1 MRSDA
6 TTPCGV
12 RISDTRYEEDRGRL
26 HPSGPVGARHR
37 RHLCQSRARPGD
49 DLSGDAPGELRAGR
63 DGDVLDLHRLE
74 PHQRR
79 HGLLAG
85 LPAHRAVRV
94 RGGRGDRAGGDP
106 PGRERA
112 GTRDRGRFHRAAC
125 DPQQRDRLDL
135 QLHHQDLPEPVPQ
148 GAFVRQYLRFLA
160 RTRRNRRH
168 LGGTGAD
175 LCLLPLHPAG
185 TRNARRGA
193 EPGIEPAGGHSRGL
207 DARPRLGARGRR
219 RRRRR
224 HDDRAHRVPRSEHD
238 GRNPALRVRRG
249 AARRHRQP
257 RRRRGRRL
265 RGRRARERA
274 RRLRDRQR
282 PQTLGGA
289 GAHHRRAAAE
299 ALGLLRQ
306 GARDPRMTRR
316 ASVGVAVLLAIAC
329 LLLPFVV
336 SNYRTF
342 QLTLVLVY
350 AIALLGLNI
359 LTGYNGQISL
369 GHGAF
374 YAIGAYTA
382 AVLMD
387 RLGAPYWATIPAAGA
402 VCLVAGFLF
411 GLPALRLEGLY
422 LALAT
427 FALGVSM
434 PQLLK
439 YHHLEKWT
447 GGVQGIVIAKPEPPA
462 FLLEAGLQMNPD
474 QWLYFFALAVAAMMF
489 VLGWNLLRGR
499 VGRALIAIRDQHIA
513 AEAMGI
519 NNALYKSLAF
529 GVSAMYTGIA
539 GALGAIAVQYVAPDS
554 FTIFL
559 SLVFLVGIV
568 VGGVASISGALYG
581 ALFIQ
586 FVPNVAD
593 EISKAAPWAIFGL
606 FLIGFV
612 YLMPAGVAGAVRM
625 LLVRRM
631 QKGAK

>member
-1 MRSDA
+1 
-6 TTPCGV
+6 
-12 RISDTRYEEDRGRL
+12 
-26 HPSGPVGARHR
+26 
-37 RHLCQSRARPGD
+37 
-49 DLSGDAPGELRAGR
+49 
-63 DGDVLDLHRLE
+63 
-74 PHQRR
+74 
-79 HGLLAG
+79 
-85 LPAHRAVRV
+85 
-94 RGGRGDRAGGDP
+94 
-106 PGRERA
+106 
-112 GTRDRGRFHRAAC
+112 
-125 DPQQRDRLDL
+125 
-135 QLHHQDLPEPVPQ
+135 
-148 GAFVRQYLRFLA
+148 
-160 RTRRNRRH
+160 
-168 LGGTGAD
+168 
-175 LCLLPLHPAG
+175 
-185 TRNARRGA
+185 
-193 EPGIEPAGGHSRGL
+193 
-207 DARPRLGARGRR
+207 
-219 RRRRR
+219 
-224 HDDRAHRVPRSEHD
+224 
-238 GRNPALRVRRG
+238 
-249 AARRHRQP
+249 
-257 RRRRGRRL
+257 
-265 RGRRARERA
+265 
-274 RRLRDRQR
+274 
-282 PQTLGGA
+282 
-289 GAHHRRAAAE
+289 
-299 ALGLLRQ
+299 
-306 GARDPRMTRR
+306 MTRR
-316 ASVGVAVLLAIAC
+316 ASIGVAVLIAIAC
-329 LLLPFVV
+329 ALPFVV

-387 RLGAPYWATIPAAGA
+387 RLGAPYWATLPAAGA

-462 FLLEAGLQMNPD
+462 FLREAGLQMNPD

-519 NNALYKSLAF
+519 NSALYKSLAF

-568 VGGVASISGALYG
+568 VGGLASISGALYG

-612 YLMPAGVAGAVRM
+612 YLMPSGVAGAVRM
-625 LLVRRM
+625 LLVRLMR
-631 QKGAK
+631 KGAK

>member
-1 MRSDA
+1 
-6 TTPCGV
+6 
-12 RISDTRYEEDRGRL
+12 
-26 HPSGPVGARHR
+26 
-37 RHLCQSRARPGD
+37 
-49 DLSGDAPGELRAGR
+49 
-63 DGDVLDLHRLE
+63 
-74 PHQRR
+74 
-79 HGLLAG
+79 
-85 LPAHRAVRV
+85 
-94 RGGRGDRAGGDP
+94 
-106 PGRERA
+106 
-112 GTRDRGRFHRAAC
+112 
-125 DPQQRDRLDL
+125 
-135 QLHHQDLPEPVPQ
+135 
-148 GAFVRQYLRFLA
+148 
-160 RTRRNRRH
+160 
-168 LGGTGAD
+168 
-175 LCLLPLHPAG
+175 
-185 TRNARRGA
+185 
-193 EPGIEPAGGHSRGL
+193 
-207 DARPRLGARGRR
+207 
-219 RRRRR
+219 
-224 HDDRAHRVPRSEHD
+224 
-238 GRNPALRVRRG
+238 
-249 AARRHRQP
+249 
-257 RRRRGRRL
+257 
-265 RGRRARERA
+265 
-274 RRLRDRQR
+274 
-282 PQTLGGA
+282 
-289 GAHHRRAAAE
+289 
-299 ALGLLRQ
+299 
-306 GARDPRMTRR
+306 MTRR
-316 ASVGVAVLLAIAC
+316 ASIGVAVLIAIAC
-329 LLLPFVV
+329 VLPFVV

-387 RLGAPYWATIPAAGA
+387 RLGAPYWATLPAAGA

-439 YHHLEKWT
+439 YHRLEKWT

-462 FLLEAGLQMNPD
+462 FLREAGLQMNPD

-529 GVSAMYTGIA
+529 GVSAMYTGVA

-568 VGGVASISGALYG
+568 VGGLASISGALYG

-612 YLMPAGVAGAVRM
+612 YLMPSGVAGAVRM
-625 LLVRRM
+625 LLVRLMR
-631 QKGAK
+631 KGAK

>member
-1 MRSDA
+1 
-6 TTPCGV
+6 
-12 RISDTRYEEDRGRL
+12 
-26 HPSGPVGARHR
+26 
-37 RHLCQSRARPGD
+37 
-49 DLSGDAPGELRAGR
+49 
-63 DGDVLDLHRLE
+63 
-74 PHQRR
+74 
-79 HGLLAG
+79 
-85 LPAHRAVRV
+85 
-94 RGGRGDRAGGDP
+94 
-106 PGRERA
+106 
-112 GTRDRGRFHRAAC
+112 
-125 DPQQRDRLDL
+125 
-135 QLHHQDLPEPVPQ
+135 
-148 GAFVRQYLRFLA
+148 
-160 RTRRNRRH
+160 
-168 LGGTGAD
+168 
-175 LCLLPLHPAG
+175 
-185 TRNARRGA
+185 
-193 EPGIEPAGGHSRGL
+193 
-207 DARPRLGARGRR
+207 
-219 RRRRR
+219 
-224 HDDRAHRVPRSEHD
+224 
-238 GRNPALRVRRG
+238 
-249 AARRHRQP
+249 
-257 RRRRGRRL
+257 
-265 RGRRARERA
+265 
-274 RRLRDRQR
+274 
-282 PQTLGGA
+282 
-289 GAHHRRAAAE
+289 
-299 ALGLLRQ
+299 
-306 GARDPRMTRR
+306 MTRR
-316 ASVGVAVLLAIAC
+316 ASIAVAVLVAIAC
-329 LLLPFVV
+329 VLPFVV

-382 AVLMD
+382 AVLID

-462 FLLEAGLQMNPD
+462 FLREAGLQMNSD
-474 QWLYFFALAVAAMMF
+474 QWLYFFALAVAAIMF

-568 VGGVASISGALYG
+568 VGGLASISGALYG

-612 YLMPAGVAGAVRM
+612 YLMPAGVAGAVRT
-625 LLVRRM
+625 LLVRFTR
-631 QKGAK
+631 KGAK